1 MTSRSQT
8 LGLKAH
14 KGPPAFSEPMQ
25 ASQTVEKSRRM
36 TPASS
41 YYHTRSSRS
50 EKFQTVEKPE
60 TLEMKE
66 DEERYSPFSSQSG
79 LLTRQQLI
87 TRSTNI
93 HPERLLYPAETQPLP
108 ELELLSEVEY
118 HYPIGHKAPVT
129 LFTRRARLPAS
140 FTQAFGFF
148 GDLSTEVLISAPRLS
163 TPFSSQALHELSQ
176 KLAVAKRLHFPS

>member
-108 ELELLSEVEY
+108 ELEPLSEVEY

-129 LFTRRARLPAS
+129 LFTRRARLPVS